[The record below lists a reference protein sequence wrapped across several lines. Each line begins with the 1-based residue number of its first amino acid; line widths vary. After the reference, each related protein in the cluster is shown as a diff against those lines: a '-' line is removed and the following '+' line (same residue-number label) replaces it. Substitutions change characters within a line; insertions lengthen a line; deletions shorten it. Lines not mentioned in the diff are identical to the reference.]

1 MAENQE
7 QPRTE
12 EDMRKSAELIVD
24 TCFAVEKDDV
34 VTIITDNRRS
44 EEAEMVATVVSERG
58 AWPVVM
64 NNDTQVRR
72 ALKDTHF
79 PMVPPRN
86 LHTAMVT
93 ADEIIIMTDLEWAN
107 RFAHVSAV
115 KTRKTL
121 KTSLSDGMRD
131 SSAMATNAELVLP
144 TSEDEAG
151 LARGVRVHCCEWEL
165 SAQLR
170 RGRRQS
176 SRRML
181 KLASTP
187 ARIYAIVARTGM

>member
-1 MAENQE
+1 MAKNQE
-7 QPRTE
+7 QPHTE

-24 TCFAVEKDDV
+24 TCFEVEEGDV

-72 ALKDTHF
+72 ALQDTHF

-107 RFAHVSAV
+107 RFAHS
-115 KTRKTL
+115 
-121 KTSLSDGMRD
+121 
-131 SSAMATNAELVLP
+131 
-144 TSEDEAG
+144 
-151 LARGVRVHCCEWEL
+151 VRP
-165 SAQLR
+165 
-170 RGRRQS
+170 G
-176 SRRML
+176 
-181 KLASTP
+181 
-187 ARIYAIVARTGM
+187 